1 VTLKHIAWI
10 CMLVMLTLMALSL
23 AGHTRAQDKGAGFN
37 DDVIGEMVKSAFNN
51 DSALRTMDISI
62 DVRNRV
68 VHLRGFVNS
77 MSDMARAEVVARGVQ
92 GVAAVKNAIR
102 VANRPSRA

>member
-1 VTLKHIAWI
+1 MTLKRIASVCI
-10 CMLVMLTLMALSL
+10 LVMLVLFGASL
-23 AGHTRAQDKGAGFN
+23 AERARAQEKGAGFN
-37 DDVIGEMVKSAFNN
+37 DEVIGELVKSAFNN
-51 DSALRTMDISI
+51 DSALRTMDISV

-77 MSDMARAEVVARGVQ
+77 MSDMARAETVARGVQ
-92 GVAAVKNAIR
+92 GVTAVKNAIR